1 MNILAQSTTALTLDR
16 ESLARDIRALP
27 SLPPVV
33 LQLMDLL
40 EQPDA
45 GLDEFAD
52 TLRLDQALS
61 VKVLQLANSPFYGL
75 SGRILSV
82 RDAIHVLGLRQ
93 LGTLVIA
100 AVLTLQFEAL
110 HGRSLHMRAFWRHS
124 IACAVAARQLAL
136 QRGWN
141 DAAAFT
147 AGLLH
152 DVGRLVVD
160 SHYPEE
166 AAEIIAWA
174 DQQDISHS
182 EAEYALTGIDHAEL
196 GHWVC
201 EHWRFSP
208 DICRAIADHHKPP
221 ADGPATLAD
230 VVHVADALAH
240 ALDIAGLDNE
250 AVPPLS
256 TTAWQRLGLVEPA
269 LLPLLSTIEEEFR
282 HLETVLSPVKEAP

>member
-1 MNILAQSTTALTLDR
+1 MNILAQPTTALTLDR

-40 EQPDA
+40 QQPDA

-61 VKVLQLANSPFYGL
+61 VKVLQAANSPFYGL

-93 LGTLVIA
+93 LSTLVIA
-100 AVLTLQFEAL
+100 AALTLQFEAL

-160 SHYPEE
+160 SHYPEQ

-182 EAEYALTGIDHAEL
+182 EAEHALTGIDHTEPGAL
-196 GHWVC
+196 GV
-201 EHWRFSP
+201 R
-208 DICRAIADHHKPP
+208 
-221 ADGPATLAD
+221 
-230 VVHVADALAH
+230 ALAVLH
-240 ALDIAGLDNE
+240 RYLPRDCGPPQAACRRPRHLGRCGACGRRSGPRPGHRGAGKRGRAAAEHHRL
-250 AVPPLS
+250 ATPGACRTRPAAPAAHHRRRVPPS
-256 TTAWQRLGLVEPA
+256 
-269 LLPLLSTIEEEFR
+269 
-282 HLETVLSPVKEAP
+282 

>member
-1 MNILAQSTTALTLDR
+1 MNALAPPVSTLILDR
-16 ESLARDIRALP
+16 ETLARDIRALP

-33 LQLMDLL
+33 LELMSLL
-40 EQPDA
+40 QQPDT
-45 GLDEFAD
+45 GLDAFAH

-61 VKVLQLANSPFYGL
+61 VKVLQLANSPFYGM
-75 SGRILSV
+75 SGRITTV
-82 RDAIHVLGLRQ
+82 RDAINVLGLRQ

-100 AVLTLQFEAL
+100 AALTLQFEAL
-110 HGRSLHMRAFWRHS
+110 HGPSLHMRAFWRHA
-124 IACAVAARQLAL
+124 IACAVAARQLA
-136 QRGWN
+136 QQQGWN

-160 SHYPEE
+160 SHYPEK

-182 EAEYALTGIDHAEL
+182 EAEETLMGIDHTEL

-201 EHWRFSP
+201 QHWRFSP
-208 DICRAIADHHKPP
+208 DICRAIAGHHRPR
-221 ADGPATLAD
+221 ADGPADLAD
-230 VVHVADALAH
+230 VVHVADAIAH
-240 ALDIAGLDNE
+240 ALDVAGLENE

-256 TTAWQRLGLVEPA
+256 NAAWQRLGLTESG
-269 LLPLLSTIEEEFR
+269 LLTLLGNIEEEFS
-282 HLETVLSPVKEAP
+282 HLETVLSPSKEAP

>member
-16 ESLARDIRALP
+16 ESLARDIRSLP

-100 AVLTLQFEAL
+100 AALTLQFEAL

-256 TTAWQRLGLVEPA
+256 TTAWQRLELVEPA
-269 LLPLLSTIEEEFR
+269 LLPLLSAIEEEFR